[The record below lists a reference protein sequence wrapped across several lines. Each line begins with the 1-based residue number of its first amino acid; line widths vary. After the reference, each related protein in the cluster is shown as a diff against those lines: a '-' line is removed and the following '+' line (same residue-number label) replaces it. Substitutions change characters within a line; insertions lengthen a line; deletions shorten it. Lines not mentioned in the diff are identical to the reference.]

1 MNPEKAPEALTK
13 QELKKL
19 RRLEKRQAKK
29 AAADELRKKC
39 VRVERVFKDWDR
51 MCADVKYAELL
62 EEMLQIKQNL
72 QLLFDRKNNYIER
85 LFGDRTE
92 IEDIYGRN
100 LLRLKRLIDCYL
112 DIHQYF
118 VTNLSKQYQEDSKSR
133 LEEFSHEIELKEG
146 QANECTQ
153 QMEGALISLE
163 EAMEQGLID
172 DRVDFIKKNDDNIN
186 FHIEKR
192 DRLRDINVQRMEQF
206 YGEIRSVLNN
216 YFTTVLHPDMEKAY
230 QQMYDE
236 DGQSRNLI
244 QNNRSKIKE
253 LNLRINRLTKKITEV
268 EIAGTRKVFSK
279 KFIKRKLEEEI
290 DTLKRQ
296 IIQMNVNYMNDMKEL
311 SYEVFHVQKHLEKL
325 LEKGKL
331 ILSLAQTCCK
341 FECDDDVNY
350 FKKRLVQAHS
360 QPGDCPPEYAL
371 LFDKINRVRAIN
383 VLQREERDR
392 LVLANRELQ
401 RQFQDYCKLTGPEAK
416 VALLQPAVRNV
427 DLGVGDKRQQ
437 Q

>member
-1 MNPEKAPEALTK
+1 MKTGNDRYNPA
-13 QELKKL
+13 
-19 RRLEKRQAKK
+19 RLVRIIRQK
-29 AAADELRKKC
+29 
-39 VRVERVFKDWDR
+39 
-51 MCADVKYAELL
+51 
-62 EEMLQIKQNL
+62 
-72 QLLFDRKNNYIER
+72 
-85 LFGDRTE
+85 T
-92 IEDIYGRN
+92 
-100 LLRLKRLIDCYL
+100 

-133 LEEFSHEIELKEG
+133 LEEFSHEIELKE
-146 QANECTQ
+146 
-153 QMEGALISLE
+153 
-163 EAMEQGLID
+163 
-172 DRVDFIKKNDDNIN
+172 
-186 FHIEKR
+186 HIEKR